1 MSNALALSAV
11 TTVLQTCLGLV
22 YNSPGSALG
31 SVLVSA
37 VAPDIVQA
45 SVGTGSDVGL
55 QVNLFLH
62 QVTPNAAWRNIGL
75 PSMGSDGATRLTN
88 PPLALDLHYLL
99 TAYAGEDT
107 EAEALLGYGILM
119 LHENPILPR
128 ALINTILSSVPNT
141 HPLYSA
147 LSSTGLGTQIEMIKI
162 TPATLGREEL
172 AWLWTALKADYRP
185 TFPFQVTVVLM
196 RNENPS
202 AFSLPVLT
210 RNLVVQPGPPAQL
223 LAVQP
228 PNDSQAAAVGD
239 TVTITGQ
246 SLSSAPAGGS
256 TVVSIS
262 NPRIN
267 VTDQFTVPSS
277 NVKDT
282 YFSFKVPEDPANLP
296 AGIVQVSL
304 LFEDSANNILQHTNS
319 VNTAIALTISTTTPP
334 TAAASGTGT
343 LITLTCDPQVR
354 SNQSVYLIVGFNA
367 VAAQPFT
374 GSTATLSFL
383 FNPALTAQTYSVRLQ
398 VDGVPTPNAVNWK
411 FTPPNSVVQV

>member
-31 SVLVSA
+31 SVHVSA
-37 VAPDIVQA
+37 VAPDIVQGI
-45 SVGTGSDVGL
+45 VGTGADTHL

-75 PSMGSDGATRLTN
+75 PSLDSDGATRLKN
-88 PPLALDLHYLL
+88 PPLGLDLHYLL

-107 EAEALLGYGILM
+107 EAEALLGYAVLM
-119 LHENPILPR
+119 LHENPVLPR
-128 ALINTILSSVPNT
+128 ALINTILGSVPHT

-147 LSSTGLGTQIEMIKI
+147 LSTTGLDTQIEMIKI
-162 TPATLGREEL
+162 VPSTMGREEL

-185 TFPFQVTVVLM
+185 TFPFQVSVVLM
-196 RNENPS
+196 RNDNPS
-202 AFSLPVLT
+202 VFSLPVLT
-210 RNLVVQPGPPAQL
+210 RNLTVQAGPPAQL

-239 TVTITGQ
+239 TIKITGA

-262 NPRIN
+262 NAKIN
-267 VTDQFTVPSS
+267 VTDKFTVPAS

-282 YFSFKVPEDPANLP
+282 YVSFKVPEDPTHLP

-304 LFEDSANNILQHTNS
+304 LFEDSGNNILQHTNS
-319 VNTAIALTISTTTPP
+319 VTTAIALTISTTTPP
-334 TAAASGTGT
+334 TAAATGSGT

-354 SNQSVYLIVGFNA
+354 SNQSVYLILGVNA

-374 GSTATLSFL
+374 GSTANLKFQFPTLSGG
-383 FNPALTAQTYSVRLQ
+383 TYPVRLQ
-398 VDGVPTPNAVNWK
+398 VDGVPTPNSVNWK
-411 FTPPNSVVQV
+411 FTPPNTLVQV